1 MITLFLKETD
11 VPFLTA
17 LSGNIDVDSLKPHI
31 YTAQT
36 TDIKRVLGVKLYDKI
51 YADFVADTLTGVYAT
66 IFNDYVIDMLVYFT
80 CEKYMQF
87 GGYKT
92 TNNGIYKTTADGG
105 QAVDYKE
112 VAVLSS
118 KYRQLAVNV
127 EDNFRTFMRENQI
140 PEFKYDTNTNIIP
153 WY

>member
-36 TDIKRVLGVKLYDKI
+36 TDIKRVLGVNLYNKI
-51 YADFVADTLTGVYAT
+51 YNDFVSDTLTGVYAT

-87 GGYKT
+87 GSYKT
-92 TNNGIYKTTADGG
+92 TNMGVYKTTAEGG
-105 QAVDYKE
+105 QTVDYKE
-112 VAVLSS
+112 VANLAS
-118 KYRQLAVNV
+118 KYRQLAANV
-127 EDNFRTFMRENQI
+127 ENNFRTFMEENPI
-140 PEFKYDTNTNIIP
+140 DEFKKDNNTNIIG